1 ALEERLVLQTD
12 PVQWVNQDTQ
22 VIRDI
27 DTIESEVGSSSEL
40 GIFVEADD
48 VFADDTVAFVHDFIY
63 DSLERYPGT
72 EMEGGLLTASSIVPT
87 VSFLTETPG
96 ASIIP
101 PTGEEV
107 QMAYL
112 AAPPDIQAATTD
124 VEEGALNIIFRTSAG
139 DLEE

>member
-1 ALEERLVLQTD
+1 ALGRLVVWLGSLPPKLAPAFAVVSTVIFLTGLALEERLVLQTD

-72 EMEGGLLTASSIVPT
+72 EMEGGLLTASSIVST
-87 VSFLTETPG
+87 V
-96 ASIIP
+96 
-101 PTGEEV
+101 
-107 QMAYL
+107 
-112 AAPPDIQAATTD
+112 
-124 VEEGALNIIFRTSAG
+124 
-139 DLEE
+139 